1 MNENTPTKEDQKL
14 PATEKQIFQ
23 IKSVVFKNNTLCLIP
38 FIAILLTVILFFIPL
53 IRVDVIIAEE
63 YISLFDILIASSKSE
78 SLKGQLAYSLGFE
91 AFGAKLPES
100 LDYNIFLAIIL
111 PPVECWDSQN
121 VAKSIFTII
130 YYVFL
135 EWGFVMFCLYFIIR
149 TLIMIIPT
157 CLRYDIERYL
167 RYATP
172 ETFNELFFLKDKRLV
187 ETPTFIC
194 DYEENFKEIHRERLK
209 TLKASKKNIF
219 YSVVGECIGY
229 TFLNVSAIFFPLG
242 IIFKIMTIEGASV
255 NFLLPSLIILFAAII
270 VVFDILQRVHTRKYP
285 LTLIQSRA
293 LKRLIK
299 N

>member
-1 MNENTPTKEDQKL
+1 MNENTHAKEEQKL

-23 IKSVVFKNNTLCLIP
+23 IKSAVFKNNTLCLIP
-38 FIAILLTVILFFIPL
+38 FIAILLMVILFFIPL

-209 TLKASKKNIF
+209 TLKVSKKN
-219 YSVVGECIGY
+219 SVVGECIGY
-229 TFLNVSAIFFPLG
+229 TFLNLSAIFFPLG
-242 IIFKIMTIEGASV
+242 IIFKIISIEGVAV
-255 NFLLPSLIILFAAII
+255 NFLLPFLMIAFAVCS